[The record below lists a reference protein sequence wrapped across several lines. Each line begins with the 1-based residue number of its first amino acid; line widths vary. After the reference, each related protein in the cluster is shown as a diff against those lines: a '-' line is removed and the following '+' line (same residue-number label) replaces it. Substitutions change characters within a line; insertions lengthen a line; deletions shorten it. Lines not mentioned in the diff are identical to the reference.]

1 MCVQR
6 LLEEG
11 IIQEVL
17 MLSYFSRLSLEI
29 VNLPSFGE
37 ISISS
42 QAPNL
47 FLIFTF
53 FTVGFKELLMLHGKV
68 CRFVFLKCPLD
79 PHLNVWMFL
88 SVLSLG
94 VFLNREFS
102 APGSPD
108 TQSQACR
115 DTGFVLSTETLL
127 KLELMVRCEKYQR
140 PPLSSSLFM
149 SLGGRGQGLPQ
160 LEENT
165 LQ

>member
-6 LLEEG
+6 LVEEG

-29 VNLPSFGE
+29 VNLLSFGE

-102 APGSPD
+102 ALAPLTPRVRPAE
-108 TQSQACR
+108 TQ
-115 DTGFVLSTETLL
+115 VLCCL
-127 KLELMVRCEKYQR
+127 QR
-140 PPLSSSLFM
+140 LC
-149 SLGGRGQGLPQ
+149 
-160 LEENT
+160 
-165 LQ
+165 